1 MLNKGLRDEESI
13 RIDNVLKTLL
23 SLVFVPKTEIQ
34 ETESTIETQLEKLGL
49 TIETLLNF
57 SQKDLLE
64 HLLSCHLDWNH
75 LEEFADFLIQFSKNS
90 DNGQIDLSQKAVA
103 IYEYIQQESKT
114 FSFEI
119 NIKIA
124 AVKASLL

>member
-13 RIDNVLKTLL
+13 RIDTVLKTLL

-34 ETESTIETQLEKLGL
+34 ETESTIEIQLEKLGL
-49 TIETLLNF
+49 TMETLLNF
-57 SQKDLLE
+57 SLKDLVE
-64 HLLSCHLDWNH
+64 HLLNCHLDWNH

-90 DNGQIDLSQKAVA
+90 DKSQIGFTQKAIA

-114 FSFEI
+114 FSYEI
-119 NIKIA
+119 DIKTIA
-124 AVKASLL
+124 AKASL